1 MCMILLTMGHS
12 WKQSFSTC
20 GSDENCSWRYRNRGL
35 LSADHSPHAPTG
47 PEECSEQQL
56 PAPTI
61 CSNPN
66 SVYPAQSSAPTRP
79 LFSSPR
85 ATHDFTLSQGP
96 GESLPLP
103 CFDSPPPLVF
113 QIPLLL
119 LSDLPSPPGF
129 GSPLSIIQIYLLFCF
144 FSHLAGWSYWVP
156 SVCWWQNLVD
166 KRPLSVILLSACLTQ
181 RSRLHARPQGEG
193 EGGNSRPQG

>member
-1 MCMILLTMGHS
+1 MCMICSLWVTPESRASPLAE
-12 WKQSFSTC
+12 K
-20 GSDENCSWRYRNRGL
+20 NCSWRYRNRGL

-119 LSDLPSPPGF
+119 SDLPFPSWLWV
-129 GSPLSIIQIYLLFCF
+129 SIVNHSNLSAFLF

-166 KRPLSVILLSACLTQ
+166 KRPLSVILSA
-181 RSRLHARPQGEG
+181 HAWPRGAGCMPDHRGKGSGE
-193 EGGNSRPQG
+193 NSRPQG

>member
-20 GSDENCSWRYRNRGL
+20 GSDENCSWSYRNRGL
-35 LSADHSPHAPTG
+35 LSADHSPRAPTG

-85 ATHDFTLSQGP
+85 ATHDFTLPQGP
-96 GESLPLP
+96 GESLPLQ

-119 LSDLPSPPGF
+119 PDLPSPPGF
-129 GSPLSIIQIYLLFCF
+129 GSPLSITQIYLLFCF
-144 FSHLAGWSYWVP
+144 FPTWQDGATEFPVSAGGRIWLTKDP
-156 SVCWWQNLVD
+156 F
-166 KRPLSVILLSACLTQ
+166 LSSCSA
-181 RSRLHARPQGEG
+181 HAWPRGAGCMPDHRGKGRGE
-193 EGGNSRPQG
+193 NSRPQG